1 MDSLE
6 GFMVHVLVRHKV
18 ADYNRWKEAFDSHL
32 NARKRA
38 GETGFR
44 LFHHVEDMHE
54 IFLLLDWQSIEE
66 ARKFMASDELRD
78 AMAKA
83 GVVGAPEVQYLE
95 DARSV
100 HRTSAD

>member
-1 MDSLE
+1 
-6 GFMVHVLVRHKV
+6 MVHVLVRHKV

-32 NARKRA
+32 NTRKRA

-44 LFHHVEDMHE
+44 LFHNVEDTQE
-54 IFLLLDWQSIEE
+54 IFLLLDWQSSEE

-83 GVVGAPEVQYLE
+83 GVVGAPEIQYLE

>member
-1 MDSLE
+1 
-6 GFMVHVLVRHKV
+6 V

-44 LFHHVEDMHE
+44 LFHNAEDMQE
-54 IFLLLDWQSIEE
+54 IFLLSDWQTVEE
-66 ARKFMASDELRD
+66 ARKFMNSADLRD
-78 AMAKA
+78 AMQKA
-83 GVVGAPEVQYLE
+83 GVVGAPEIQYLE